1 VFAFDAIAVWYLTV
15 ASFLNSI
22 VWSGSMPLRRTL
34 LGDLAAHGRM
44 VQEFNW
50 NLTPI
55 NSRAAE
61 LIRKSQ
67 EILGV
72 KGVGWVG

>member
-1 VFAFDAIAVWYLTV
+1 MFAFDAIAVWRLTV

-22 VWSGSMPLRRTL
+22 VWSDHMPLRRTR
-34 LGDLAAHGRM
+34 LGDLAARGRM

-61 LIRKSQ
+61 LICKSQ

>member
-1 VFAFDAIAVWYLTV
+1 MLAFDAIAVWRLTV
-15 ASFLNSI
+15 ESFLNRI
-22 VWSGSMPLRRTL
+22 VWSGRMPLRRTR

-44 VQEFNW
+44 AKEFNW

>member
-1 VFAFDAIAVWYLTV
+1 M

-22 VWSGSMPLRRTL
+22 VWSGRMPLRRTR

-55 NSRAAE
+55 NLTPINSRAAE
-61 LIRKSQ
+61 LICKSQ
-67 EILGV
+67 EVLGV

>member
-1 VFAFDAIAVWYLTV
+1 MFAFDAIAVWHLTV

-22 VWSGSMPLRRTL
+22 VWSDHMPLRRTR
-34 LGDLAAHGRM
+34 LGDLAARGRM

-55 NSRAAE
+55 NSN
-61 LIRKSQ
+61 
-67 EILGV
+67 
-72 KGVGWVG
+72 